1 MPLQPT
7 MVEISLPWFREI
19 EGNAMRNTLGAP
31 VNPSANQSI
40 IRLIPWVQSL
50 RPSETS
56 RMSSCGSKV
65 GLHISIGPRQCQT
78 RDVVGGDPPPETR
91 DARRLCKSKQV
102 STGVSEMW
110 RLFSLS
116 TLFLV
121 LPSTTLKGPNR
132 LGGENT
138 KFVHVESRT
147 RGAGTGRL
155 ANYYGDSLQMHRIVS

>member
-7 MVEISLPWFREI
+7 MVEISLPWFREP
-19 EGNAMRNTLGAP
+19 EGNAMRNTLVAP

-50 RPSETS
+50 HPSKTS
-56 RMSSCGSKV
+56 RKSSCGSKV

-78 RDVVGGDPPPETR
+78 RDVVGGILHPRPEMSGTLQKQ
-91 DARRLCKSKQV
+91 ARG
-102 STGVSEMW
+102 TGVSGVW
-110 RLFSLS
+110 RLLSLS
-116 TLFLV
+116 TLFLA

-138 KFVHVESRT
+138 KF
-147 RGAGTGRL
+147 GAC
-155 ANYYGDSLQMHRIVS
+155 RITD